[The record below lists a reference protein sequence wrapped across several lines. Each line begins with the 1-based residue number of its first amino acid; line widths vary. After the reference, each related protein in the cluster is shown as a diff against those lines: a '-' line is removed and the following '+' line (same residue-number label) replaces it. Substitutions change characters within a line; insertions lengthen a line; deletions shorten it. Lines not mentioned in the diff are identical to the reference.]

1 MPEGDDEPDHLFIV
15 MPLGT
20 MDLKKFL
27 ESSSVSAMKEDH
39 VITFLYNLLCS
50 LSYIHSMDIV
60 HRDLKPANILIDEQ
74 CSTQICDFGLA
85 RADSKLSLA
94 EMEVETQRCRGQKL
108 LQSSN
113 GVDRASRMT
122 EFKKSISN
130 ALYKNQGELKKQ
142 ERSKTC
148 GVQSRFYR
156 APEVITLHKQYGKAA
171 DVWSMGCILL
181 DTLLSLQNKS
191 RYLFRGKQCFP
202 ISPPA
207 GRDAKPS
214 NDQIVKILER
224 FPEIDADTDFSYA
237 NDEDSIS
244 YLTENL
250 HNRDRKKES
259 LRQKLSGC
267 NPQLI

>member
-1 MPEGDDEPDHLFIV
+1 MREVQILASLAQKKSNIYSSKLLDLIVPEGEGEVDHLFIV

-27 ESSSVSAMKEDH
+27 ESSSVEAMKEDH
-39 VITFLYNLLCS
+39 VITLLYNLLCS
-50 LSYIHSMDIV
+50 LSYLHSMDIV

-85 RADSKLSLA
+85 RADTKFTPA

-108 LQSSN
+108 LQSTT
-113 GVDRASRMT
+113 GVDRASRMS
-122 EFKKSISN
+122 EFKSQISS
-130 ALYKNQGELKKQ
+130 ALYKNQAELGKQ

-171 DVWSMGCILL
+171 DVWSLGCILL
-181 DTLLSLQNKS
+181 DILLSLQKKA

-202 ISPPA
+202 ISPPQ
-207 GRDAKPS
+207 GEAK
-214 NDQIVKILER
+214 L
-224 FPEIDADTDFSYA
+224 
-237 NDEDSIS
+237 
-244 YLTENL
+244 
-250 HNRDRKKES
+250 
-259 LRQKLSGC
+259 
-267 NPQLI
+267 